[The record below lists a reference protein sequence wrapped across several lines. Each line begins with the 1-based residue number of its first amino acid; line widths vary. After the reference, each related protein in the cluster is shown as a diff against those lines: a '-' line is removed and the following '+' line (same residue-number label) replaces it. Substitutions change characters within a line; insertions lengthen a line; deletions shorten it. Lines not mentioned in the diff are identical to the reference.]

1 MKTAVSSEAHIF
13 KTIYEYTYISK
24 VDYPLKLQN
33 DHLADQKVVEW
44 MLFDKGNT
52 DKKKTWLYLECQPGI

>member
-33 DHLADQKVVEW
+33 DHLAEQKIVE
-44 MLFDKGNT
+44 
-52 DKKKTWLYLECQPGI
+52 